1 MALKPP
7 KVETGILG
15 FAAPKGGKCPLSMLT
30 STVYKRGARY
40 CPRVLVKV

>member
-30 STVYKRGARY
+30 VYKRGARY
-40 CPRVLVKV
+40 CPRALVKV